1 MKPLRLGD
9 QGQDVALLQRRLVRA
24 GYGPQLTHV
33 YDAATE
39 AAVTALQIHTGLV
52 VDGIAGPKTLSALAC
67 GERHRAHLSDA
78 DLQRAAH
85 TLGVSMACIRAVNE
99 VESRGAGFLPDGR
112 PTILF
117 ERHVFWQRLKA
128 RQLDP
133 AALTAKHPNI
143 VAPVRGGYHGGAA
156 EYTRLAIAAQIE
168 SVAAHES
175 ASWGAFQILGQH
187 WARLGYAS
195 VDDFVDRMQANE
207 AEQLDAFVRFVAADR
222 RLLAALRGRRWVQF
236 ARLYNGP
243 GYSRNLYDTK
253 LAQAYRKYARAT
265 ELAA

>member
-9 QGQDVALLQRRLVRA
+9 QGQDVALLQRRLIRA

-52 VDGIAGPKTLSALAC
+52 VDGIVGPKTMVALAR
-67 GERHRAHLSDA
+67 GKPDPKHLTDA
-78 DLQRAAH
+78 DLLCAAE
-85 TLGVSMACIRAVNE
+85 TLGVPIASIRAVNE
-99 VESRGAGFLPDGR
+99 VESHGAGFLPDGR

-128 RQLDP
+128 RDLDP
-133 AALTAKHPNI
+133 VPLAVQHPNI

-222 RLLAALRGRRWVQF
+222 RLLAALRGRRWAQL